1 LKGAAIRLATVM
13 LRRRRGAVDSCVITH
28 EIPCMT
34 SPLQKELRQKRPFSS
49 HEEEALLSIM
59 RTAAQF
65 AHLTAESLKEFGI
78 TPTQYNVLRIL
89 RGARPDGLCRN
100 EVRDRLV
107 AEVPDVTRLLDR
119 MEESGLI
126 VRKRDSEDRRIVNT
140 MITPAGLKLL
150 AQMDA
155 PVAAAHKELLG
166 HLGRRKLMQLSA
178 LLAEARKAE

>member
-1 LKGAAIRLATVM
+1 M
-13 LRRRRGAVDSCVITH
+13 QRRAPARCVDSCVITPD
-28 EIPCMT
+28 IPRMPT
-34 SPLQKELRQKRPFSS
+34 PLQIELKQKRPFSS

-65 AHLTAESLKEFGI
+65 AHLSAEFLKEFDI

-89 RGARPDGLCRN
+89 RGALPGGLCRN
-100 EVRDRLV
+100 EIRDRLV

-126 VRKRDSEDRRIVNT
+126 ARKRDSEDRRVVNT
-140 MITPAGLKLL
+140 MITASGLRLLTRMDGPVTKL
-150 AQMDA
+150 
-155 PVAAAHKELLG
+155 HKELLG
-166 HLGRRKLMQLSA
+166 HLGRRKLTALSA